1 MSEYL
6 TEKLPQRVELLVFGY
21 IRTHINHKTNNRII
35 PFEIKHL
42 CGCFACD
49 YDEWDDINSSKD
61 YIVTTDKRIVK
72 KRVASYYTNAFG
84 TRIVTLGEIYI
95 WTLKVI
101 QCDSNTL
108 IIGII
113 PSKNANSERANLH
126 VGHRYFADEYSIDI
140 SNGGVSDGSGTNNRN
155 TEIPYST
162 NGDIYKIKLDLCKY
176 TLFVKRND
184 DAWVVFY
191 DSIIPTSYKLAYS
204 TYWAN
209 NGFEIMHQ

>member
-1 MSEYL
+1 MSTYL
-6 TEKLPQRVELLVFGY
+6 TDKLPQRIEFLVFGY
-21 IRTHINHKTNNRII
+21 IRMYVENKPKSKII
-35 PFEIKHL
+35 PSEIKHL

-49 YDEWDDINSSKD
+49 YDEWDINSSKD

-113 PSKNANSERANLH
+113 PSKNANSER
-126 VGHRYFADEYSIDI
+126 
-140 SNGGVSDGSGTNNRN
+140 
-155 TEIPYST
+155 
-162 NGDIYKIKLDLCKY
+162 
-176 TLFVKRND
+176 
-184 DAWVVFY
+184 
-191 DSIIPTSYKLAYS
+191 
-204 TYWAN
+204 
-209 NGFEIMHQ
+209 